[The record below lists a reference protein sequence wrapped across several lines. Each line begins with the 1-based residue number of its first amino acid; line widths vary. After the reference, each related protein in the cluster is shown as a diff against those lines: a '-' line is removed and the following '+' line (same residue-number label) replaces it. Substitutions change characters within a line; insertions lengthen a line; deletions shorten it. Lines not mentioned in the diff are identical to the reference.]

1 VTTPDSLPPLRE
13 VIRALGL
20 SAKKSLGQN
29 FLLDFNLTR
38 RIARA
43 AGPLETVTVVEV
55 GPGPGGLTR
64 ALLLE
69 GAARV
74 VAIEKD
80 ERCLPALVDI
90 AARYPGRLDVLT
102 ADAREVDYGLLSVAP
117 PVRIVANLP
126 YSVATPLL
134 ISWLKTD
141 PWPPWFDRLV
151 LMFQREV
158 ALRIVAPPGGKD
170 YGRLAV
176 LSQWRT
182 AARML
187 FSIPAEAFT
196 PRPKVDSA
204 VVELVPRPAPAPH
217 CDVSQLERVTAAAFG
232 QRRKM
237 LRSALRQISPDSE
250 ALLEGLGIDPKA
262 RAEELAVSEFCRIA
276 NALSRE
282 DRGAR

>member
-1 VTTPDSLPPLRE
+1 
-13 VIRALGL
+13 VIRDLGL

-43 AGPLETVTVVEV
+43 AGPLDEVTVVEV

-80 ERCLPALVDI
+80 SRCLPALADI
-90 AARYPGRLDVLT
+90 SELYPGRLDIVH
-102 ADAREVDYGLLSVAP
+102 ADARDLDYGALALSAP
-117 PVRIVANLP
+117 ARIVANLP
-126 YSVATPLL
+126 YGVATPLL
-134 ISWLKTD
+134 ISWLKAE

-151 LMFQREV
+151 LMFQLEV
-158 ALRIVAPPGGKD
+158 AERIVAAPGGKD

-182 AARML
+182 TPRIL
-187 FSIPAEAFT
+187 LTIPAAAFT

-204 VVELVPRPAPAPH
+204 VVELVPRAAPTP
-217 CDVSQLERVTAAAFG
+217 CDTSTLEQVTAAAFG

-237 LRSALRQISPDSE
+237 LRSALRQVVPDSE
-250 ALLEGLGIDPKA
+250 KLLASLGIDPKA
-262 RAEELAVSEFCRIA
+262 RAEDLEVDAFCRIA
-276 NALSRE
+276 NALVL
-282 DRGAR
+282 DRGR

>member
-1 VTTPDSLPPLRE
+1 MSTPDGLPPLRE
-13 VIRALGL
+13 VIRAAGL

-29 FLLDFNLTR
+29 FLLDLNLTR

-43 AGPLETVTVVEV
+43 AGTLEGVTIVEI

-69 GAARV
+69 GASRV
-74 VAIEKD
+74 VAIERD
-80 ERCLPALVDI
+80 ERCLPALQEI
-90 AARYPGRLDVLT
+90 AALYPGRLDIVS
-102 ADAREVDYGLLSVAP
+102 ADAREMDYAGLHLPSPA
-117 PVRIVANLP
+117 RIVANLP
-126 YSVATPLL
+126 YSVGTPLL
-134 ISWLKTD
+134 ISWLKTE

-158 ALRIVAPPGGKD
+158 AERIVASPRTKD

-182 AARML
+182 RPRIL
-187 FSIPAEAFT
+187 FTVPAEAFT

-204 VVELVPRPAPAPH
+204 LVDLVPKERPEPP
-217 CDVSQLERVTAAAFG
+217 CEVQQLEKVTAAAFG

-237 LRSALRQISPDSE
+237 LRSSLRQLTPDSE
-250 ALLEGLGIDPKA
+250 ALLARLGIAPTA
-262 RAEELAVSEFCRIA
+262 RAEELGVAEFCRIA
-276 NALSRE
+276 NALR
-282 DRGAR
+282 RG